1 MGIYVAASI
10 AGAGTGLS
18 EVVLTGF
25 VSLLVVA
32 CAVVMGSLGWS
43 RFAAMVMESPVAK
56 SMASDASASEW
67 LLALLLVVG
76 TLPLLCWLA
85 LKLLH
90 QALRAGLHRS
100 TSFQRGPEGGRWFT
114 RGTHERWEA
123 LRDRHWGSIAMKIAI
138 LGVGYLALQVLV
150 MKVVVVLLAQL
161 NQWLEPFS
169 PLVVALAFTLVG
181 TSMF

>member
-43 RFAAMVMESPVAK
+43 RFAAMVMETPVAK

-67 LLALLLVVG
+67 LLALLLWVG
-76 TLPLLCWLA
+76 TLPL
-85 LKLLH
+85 
-90 QALRAGLHRS
+90 
-100 TSFQRGPEGGRWFT
+100 
-114 RGTHERWEA
+114 
-123 LRDRHWGSIAMKIAI
+123 
-138 LGVGYLALQVLV
+138 
-150 MKVVVVLLAQL
+150 
-161 NQWLEPFS
+161 
-169 PLVVALAFTLVG
+169 
-181 TSMF
+181 